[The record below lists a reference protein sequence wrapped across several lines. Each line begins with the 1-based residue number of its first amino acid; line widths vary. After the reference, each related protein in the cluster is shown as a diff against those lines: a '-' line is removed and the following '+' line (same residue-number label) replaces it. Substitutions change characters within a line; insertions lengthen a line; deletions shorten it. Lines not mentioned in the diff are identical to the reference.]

1 MIILESNNREIKF
14 SMWEG
19 RKKMDVLERMRMLRI
34 IEKIE
39 NNKKYAEKLGIV
51 DHSSYAFHK
60 EHKEEEN

>member
-1 MIILESNNREIKF
+1 
-14 SMWEG
+14 
-19 RKKMDVLERMRMLRI
+19 MDVLERMRMLRI